1 MTRRIRC
8 ILVDIAVV
16 IIGVTAILVFLGLGL
31 MAQDYARQ
39 QEQMEMRGP

>member
-31 MAQDYARQ
+31 EAHDWARE
-39 QEQMEMRGP
+39 QERLERVGP

>member
-8 ILVDIAVV
+8 ILVDIATV
-16 IIGVTAILVFLGLGL
+16 IIGVFAVLSFLWLGL